1 MISNKQSHLDWAH
14 RVSAVLSEL
23 GDSGADTAS
32 IAVEEA
38 IRAFETDFFSLAIL
52 GKAKRGKSTLI
63 NALLGRDDDKLAP
76 LDKPSSPKARRAGS
90 MESFAQRTET
100 AGKQC
105 PTAENRGGQPPP
117 PRFRLIAE
125 RDNQNPELLNVI

>member
-38 IRAFETDFFSLAIL
+38 IRAF
-52 GKAKRGKSTLI
+52 G
-63 NALLGRDDDKLAP
+63 
-76 LDKPSSPKARRAGS
+76 
-90 MESFAQRTET
+90 
-100 AGKQC
+100 
-105 PTAENRGGQPPP
+105 
-117 PRFRLIAE
+117 AE
-125 RDNQNPELLNVI
+125 RKSKQKGWEP